1 MAAELLMQRRKEKQ
15 GSRRW
20 KQAIR
25 PKEQRGAYL
34 FSLDNFRKLNFPK
47 PFKRILNTER

>member
-1 MAAELLMQRRKEKQ
+1 MAAELLMQLRKEKQ

-25 PKEQRGAYL
+25 PNEQRGAYS
-34 FSLDNFRKLNFPK
+34 FSFDNF
-47 PFKRILNTER
+47 